1 VIVKDEEKQW
11 TNHPL
16 IKSGLELLV
25 LPSGTRLEVAKQ
37 RILDESGTVHV
48 ISDDDLGIHVRQ
60 YDGSSPICSYKD
72 ILDLFGMIAHY
83 TLEKG
88 YAHGGISSLQC
99 HNAALVG
106 NPDAVLVN
114 ARVGGWH
121 HYNSEVLRK
130 EKIDYTMCPLAE
142 DIFTQ
147 LTLLKRGHPN
157 VQFWKYAYD
166 QKTQAAGGCSIYR
179 SLESINQSARTLQ
192 KLHPDCIKLTPK
204 YSKVWNGEV
213 MSITAYYKRAF
224 KTSDNDQGEEE
235 EEEKQ
240 ELYNRRRI
248 SQNAKRRRQS
258 VIK

>member
-1 VIVKDEEKQW
+1 
-11 TNHPL
+11 L
-16 IKSGLELLV
+16 IKLGLDLLV
-25 LPSGTRLEVAKQ
+25 LPSGTRLEAAKQ
-37 RILDESGTVHV
+37 RILEEPGAVHV
-48 ISDDDLGIHVRQ
+48 ISDDDLGMHVRQ
-60 YDGSSPICSYKD
+60 YDGSSPICNYKD
-72 ILDLFGMIAHY
+72 ILDLFGMIAYY
-83 TLEKG
+83 TLEAG

-114 ARVGGWH
+114 ARVGGFH
-121 HYNSEVLRK
+121 MYLAEILRAARV
-130 EKIDYTMCPLAE
+130 DYTMCPLAE

-147 LTLLKRGHPN
+147 LTLLKQGHPN

-166 QKTQAAGGCSIYR
+166 QKTQAAGGCSLYR
-179 SLESINQSARTLQ
+179 NLQSINQSARTLQ

-204 YSKVWNGEV
+204 YSKVWNGEI

-224 KTSDNDQGEEE
+224 KTSDNDDQGEEEEE